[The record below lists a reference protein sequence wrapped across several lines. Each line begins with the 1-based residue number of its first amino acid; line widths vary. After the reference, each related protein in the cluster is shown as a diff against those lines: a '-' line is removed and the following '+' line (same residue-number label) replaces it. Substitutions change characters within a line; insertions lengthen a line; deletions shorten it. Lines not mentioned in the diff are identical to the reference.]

1 MQQSRHIRDLMTRME
16 NVDGQLDDK
25 QQEFAELRHDLDAL
39 RGKVWGLQRKE
50 SEQLVSMHLLW
61 H

>member
-16 NVDGQLDDK
+16 NVHDQLDDK

-39 RGKVWGLQRKE
+39 RGKVWQLQRKE
-50 SEQLVSMHLLW
+50 SKQLVSMHPLW
-61 H
+61 N